1 MARLKCPCLQ
11 VSRQMPGCYH
21 NGEPSSGAGRLLLAK
36 KLHNAKI
43 VHNFELCVLHCT
55 ECVANVAQNV
65 RQDGVPG
72 SGSSWLLPAHRAAT
86 SGPAHTKHSQCNA
99 QLCTSCTFSA
109 MHDCA
114 HQTFSVQC
122 TTLSALH
129 YIARKCTLSA
139 FSVNK
144 LQVFSVCCI
153 LCAKLR
159 TVCIFCLHI
168 SAS

>member
-1 MARLKCPCLQ
+1 MARWKCPCLQ
-11 VSRQMPGCYH
+11 VSRQTPGCYH
-21 NGEPSSGAGRLLLAK
+21 NGAPSSGAGRLLLAK

-55 ECVANVAQNV
+55 QCAGNVAHNV
-65 RQDGVPG
+65 AGRCARLGVQ
-72 SGSSWLLPAHRAAT
+72 LAT
-86 SGPAHTKHSQCNA
+86 ARTPRRHFRSR
-99 QLCTSCTFSA
+99 
-109 MHDCA
+109 A
-114 HQTFSVQC
+114 HQAFSVQC

-159 TVCIFCLHI
+159 TVCTFCLHI

>member
-21 NGEPSSGAGRLLLAK
+21 NGAPSSGAGRLLLAK

-43 VHNFELCVLHCT
+43 VHNFELCVLHRMCGKCCT
-55 ECVANVAQNV
+55 ECAAG
-65 RQDGVPG
+65 RCARLGVQ
-72 SGSSWLLPAHRAAT
+72 LAT
-86 SGPAHTKHSQCNA
+86 ARTPRRHFRSR
-99 QLCTSCTFSA
+99 
-109 MHDCA
+109 A
-114 HQTFSVQC
+114 HQAFSVQC

-153 LCAKLR
+153 LCTKLR
-159 TVCIFCLHI
+159 TVCTFCLHI